1 MFKDHLVYDYWSEVS
16 LAIYTIID
24 QIARIQTLSSIEV
37 ILVTIHPADPTS
49 IHVGGRRCTVLL
61 NCTAQ
66 ATFLNAII
74 LHSISEF
81 EKRTC
86 SDVTLLFLDSFFVQ
100 HAGAVVFGSMP
111 KNGGLCPPPRAWP
124 QSKRFAASEGL
135 GSLVLVARQRRL
147 RVWVDK
153 ARVIIFFN
161 RRRGDFV
168 GLIRFRYLC

>member
-1 MFKDHLVYDYWSEVS
+1 MLPSSELRVN
-16 LAIYTIID
+16 
-24 QIARIQTLSSIEV
+24 LSRNQSCGPDVLTSRPPPE
-37 ILVTIHPADPTS
+37 HCPTE
-49 IHVGGRRCTVLL
+49 HK
-61 NCTAQ
+61 APQ

-111 KNGGLCPPPRAWP
+111 KNGGLCPPPRDSP

-135 GSLVLVARQRRL
+135 GPLVLVARQHRL